1 MATHAFTDTRGRLRG
16 AADALVNESIDGV
29 TSSELGAD
37 IIEIRLAVDR
47 LEAECLRRLHRFHAD
62 RGAQSDGGGTTVSW
76 LRRSCGMTA
85 KAAAY
90 RVHLARTL
98 GEMPATLDSARAGRA
113 SFTNVAM
120 IGHLAG
126 AVGVEPV
133 KEFEHILLP
142 AAEALDPGRMRR
154 ATESTRLSI
163 DPDGVLADANRA
175 HLERWL
181 DCDQTYGGV
190 FMLRG
195 QFDAEGGALLKTAI
209 DALSHGLSS
218 GEQRLPSQRRAD
230 ALVEMATAQLRCGD
244 HRDVHGQRPHLTLT
258 VSADTLRSR
267 GTGSETGATP
277 HRQTW
282 SADVGAG
289 DVLHR
294 QTWSTDSE
302 TGDTL
307 RVVAVPQAAEL
318 GGVGPIHPEIARRI
332 ACDAVRTVVTVAP
345 TADDSSWITGSPAVP
360 LSVGRATRTIPSSI
374 RTALVL
380 RDGGCRFPGC
390 DRPPAW
396 TDGHHIIHWADG
408 GPTELDNLVSL
419 CRSHHRQVHEEGWRI
434 HIADGSAVVEPPP

>member
-1 MATHAFTDTRGRLRG
+1 MEAHAFTDTRTRLRE

-29 TSSELGAD
+29 TTSELGAD

-90 RVHLARTL
+90 RVHLARRL
-98 GEMPATLDSARAGRA
+98 GELPATLDSARAGRA

-126 AVGVEPV
+126 AVGVEQV
-133 KEFEHILLP
+133 QEFEHILLP

-154 ATESTRLSI
+154 ATETTRLTI

-181 DCDQTYGGV
+181 NCDQTYGGV
-190 FMLRG
+190 FILNG
-195 QFDAEGGALLKTAI
+195 QFDAESGALLKTAI

-218 GEQRLPSQRRAD
+218 GDCRLPSQRRAD
-230 ALVEMATAQLRCGD
+230 AIVEMAATHLRCGE

-258 VSADTLRSR
+258 VSADALRHR
-267 GTGSETGATP
+267 TRNAESET
-277 HRQTW
+277 
-282 SADVGAG
+282 D
-289 DVLHR
+289 
-294 QTWSTDSE
+294 
-302 TGDTL
+302 DTL
-307 RVVAVPQAAEL
+307 RVVAIPQAAEL

-332 ACDAVRTVVTVAP
+332 ACDAVRTVVTVAATP
-345 TADDSSWITGSPAVP
+345 DDSSWILGAPAVP

-374 RTALVL
+374 RTALVV
-380 RDGGCRFPGC
+380 RDEGCRFPGC

-434 HIADGSAVVEPPP
+434 HIADNGIAVVEPPP

>member
-1 MATHAFTDTRGRLRG
+1 MFGRMWAWKHTHSRTRARGCVRLPTHSSPS
-16 AADALVNESIDGV
+16 SIDGV
-29 TSSELGAD
+29 ATSELGAD

-62 RGAQSDGGGTTVSW
+62 RGALSDGGGTTVSW

-85 KAAAY
+85 KAAAS

-98 GEMPATLDSARAGRA
+98 GELPATLDSARAGRA

-126 AVGVEPV
+126 AVGVEQV
-133 KEFEHILLP
+133 QEFEHILLP

-154 ATESTRLSI
+154 ATESTRLTI
-163 DPDGVLADANRA
+163 DPDGVLADAN
-175 HLERWL
+175 HEHMQRWL

-190 FMLRG
+190 FILNGR
-195 QFDAEGGALLKTAI
+195 FDAEGGALLKTAI

-218 GEQRLPSQRRAD
+218 GDHRLPSQRRAD
-230 ALVEMATAQLRCGD
+230 ALVEMAATQLRCGE

-258 VSADTLRSR
+258 VSADALRADTR
-267 GTGSETGATP
+267 GADAGADLTIRGPMWRTGSEP
-277 HRQTW
+277 
-282 SADVGAG
+282 D
-289 DVLHR
+289 
-294 QTWSTDSE
+294 
-302 TGDTL
+302 DTL
-307 RVVAVPQAAEL
+307 RVVAVAQAAEL
-318 GGVGPIHPEIARRI
+318 GGVGPIHPELARRI

-345 TADDSSWITGSPAVP
+345 TPNDSSWMLGTPPVP

-374 RTALVL
+374 RRALVM
-380 RDGGCRFPGC
+380 RDQGCRFPGC

-408 GPTELDNLVSL
+408 GPTELANLVSL
-419 CRSHHRQVHEEGWRI
+419 CRSHHRQVHEERWRI